1 MIAAATPFWKFASYL
16 DDLSLEI
23 DGEFSDRNLL
33 FKASFRRYVG
43 SFFFLF
49 FCFIDS
55 KIELGGKIENRGARL
70 TGEFS

>member
-43 SFFFLF
+43 SVLFFSF

-55 KIELGGKIENRGARL
+55 KIELGGKIE
-70 TGEFS
+70 